1 MSGIVR
7 QEEPNMMAQQQA
19 AVSDSDVA
27 SLDEVFHWD
36 GNVLRID
43 VSDLQCE
50 SLMINDL
57 NQDLALAMQSTAH
70 V

>member
-7 QEEPNMMAQQQA
+7 QEEPNTMARQA
-19 AVSDSDVA
+19 VVSDSDVA
-27 SLDEVFHWD
+27 SLDEVIHWD

-43 VSDLQCE
+43 ASDLQCE

-57 NQDLALAMQSTAH
+57 NQDLALAMQSTVH
-70 V
+70 I